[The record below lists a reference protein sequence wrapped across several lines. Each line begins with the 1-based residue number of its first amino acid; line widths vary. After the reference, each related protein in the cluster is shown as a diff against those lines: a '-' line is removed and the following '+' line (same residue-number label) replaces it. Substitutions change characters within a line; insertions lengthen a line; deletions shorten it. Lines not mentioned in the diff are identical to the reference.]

1 LPIKRTKR
9 IILKALRSNAF
20 KIILDSDLSAKRCK
34 WAIALCNILS
44 CYLTMLSD
52 HDHIEGLFPEAAQGW
67 DLQRLYK
74 DLQEATGKEMKPFE
88 KACLR
93 GLLCRYRPGQLA
105 FKLVWT
111 SGALRVEL
119 NKGLYRSLEIIAEQP
134 VNTLRWEKVPEWL
147 EAKGYRLNRQSD
159 RSSDHANTNPDSAA
173 NSSSRLV
180 DWGEAPNIQA
190 FYGRNEELAKL
201 EQWISGDRCHL
212 LAICGMGGIGKTALA
227 VKLVERV
234 QDQFDYLIWR
244 SLRGAQPTAQLL
256 ADLLQ
261 FLHTD
266 PQTGCTISDVIEILR
281 QKRCLVVLDDFEATL
296 QDGELVGAYR
306 QGCEGYAEFLQRVG
320 AERHQSSVIMIGR
333 EQPKEISMNQG
344 DDQLIRYY
352 KVNGLQRLGAFEL
365 LKARGFT
372 GSENGLEALV
382 QQYRGN
388 PSALRIVAGTIQE
401 LFNGNVSE
409 FLKQTALALGDVLR
423 TLLYQQFERL
433 SQLEKDV
440 LYWLAIKHR
449 PVSLA
454 TLRSVMNLQAS
465 GSELLDAL
473 ESLRWRSLIEKMA
486 EQGEVQFMLEP
497 VVLKYV
503 SRQFVEEVSKEI
515 TAIVVQQ
522 SLKPLKLLHS
532 HVLVEDHAPDSIRA
546 MQIRLVLKPIKDK
559 LQRAIAAN
567 NIDLD
572 AFREMLRESLAIQ
585 PSEIDTASLDPA
597 MIEYTET
604 NLALVGLWF

>member
-1 LPIKRTKR
+1 
-9 IILKALRSNAF
+9 
-20 KIILDSDLSAKRCK
+20 
-34 WAIALCNILS
+34 
-44 CYLTMLSD
+44 MLSD
-52 HDHIEGLFPEAAQGW
+52 NDHIEGLFPEAAPNW
-67 DLQRLYK
+67 DLNRIYA
-74 DLQEATGKEMKPFE
+74 DLQVACGKEIKPFE

-105 FKLVWT
+105 FKLTWT

-119 NKGLYRSLEIIAEQP
+119 NKGLYRSLEAIADQP
-134 VNTLRWEKVPEWL
+134 INTLRWEKVPEWL
-147 EAKGYRLNRQSD
+147 EAKGYKTQRQNLHQVA
-159 RSSDHANTNPDSAA
+159 SSQVNPQANLA
-173 NSSSRLV
+173 
-180 DWGEAPNIQA
+180 DWGEAPNIQT
-190 FYGRNEELAKL
+190 FYGRTEELAKL
-201 EQWISGDRCHL
+201 EKWIVRDRCHL

-227 VKLVERV
+227 VKLVENI
-234 QDQFDYLIWR
+234 QSQFDCFIWR
-244 SLRGAQPTAQLL
+244 SLRGAQPTAQLI

-261 FLHTD
+261 FLNNSQS
-266 PQTGCTISDVIEILR
+266 PQTGSSISDLLEVLR

-306 QGCEGYAEFLQRVG
+306 QGCESHSELLQRVG
-320 AERHQSSVIMIGR
+320 SERHQSSLILIGR

-344 DDQLIRYY
+344 EDQPIRFY
-352 KVNGLQRLGAFEL
+352 KVNGLQRQGAFEL
-365 LKARGFT
+365 LRARGFT
-372 GSENGLEALV
+372 GSENGLEALI

-433 SQLEKDV
+433 SKLEKDV

-454 TLRSVMNLQAS
+454 TLRSEMNLQAS
-465 GSELLDAL
+465 GSELIDAL
-473 ESLRWRSLIEKMA
+473 ESLRWRSLIEKIT
-486 EQGEVQFMLEP
+486 EQEEVMFLLEP

-503 SRQFVEEVSKEI
+503 NRKFVEEVSKEI
-515 TAIVVQQ
+515 SAIAIQQ
-522 SLKPLKLLHS
+522 NLKSINLLQS

-559 LQRAIAAN
+559 LAKAIAQN
-567 NIDLD
+567 NTELE
-572 AFREMLRESLAIQ
+572 ALREILASHQQNQ
-585 PSEIDTASLDPA
+585 PLEGTS
-597 MIEYTET
+597 YTEA
-604 NLALVGLWF
+604 NLALIGLWW